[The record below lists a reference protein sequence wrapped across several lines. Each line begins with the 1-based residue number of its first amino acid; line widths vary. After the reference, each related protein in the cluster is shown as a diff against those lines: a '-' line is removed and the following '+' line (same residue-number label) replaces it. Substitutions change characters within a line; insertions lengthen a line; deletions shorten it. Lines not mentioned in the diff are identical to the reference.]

1 MIILNNLFRCIS
13 AILACYVF
21 ITMLSFRTKGV
32 NTAIINRLILCEV
45 IIVILNLL
53 LIVMKFYIGG
63 ATVEKI
69 KPYQINSIIW
79 ILVIA
84 ATIRKREDASD

>member
-1 MIILNNLFRCIS
+1 MIILDLFYCIS
-13 AILACYVF
+13 LILSYYVF

-53 LIVMKFYIGG
+53 LIVMKFYIGDI
-63 ATVEKI
+63 TVEEI

-84 ATIRKREDASD
+84 ATIRKRKDASD

>member
-1 MIILNNLFRCIS
+1 MNILDLFYCIS
-13 AILACYVF
+13 LILSCYVF

-32 NTAIINRLILCEV
+32 NTTIINRLILCEV

-53 LIVMKFYIGG
+53 LIVMKFYIGDI
-63 ATVEKI
+63 TVAEI

>member
-1 MIILNNLFRCIS
+1 MNILDLFYCIS
-13 AILACYVF
+13 LILSYYVF

-53 LIVMKFYIGG
+53 LIVMKFYIGDI
-63 ATVEKI
+63 TVEEI

-84 ATIRKREDASD
+84 ATIRKRKDASD

>member
-1 MIILNNLFRCIS
+1 MNILDLFYCIS
-13 AILACYVF
+13 LILSYYVF

-32 NTAIINRLILCEV
+32 NTAIINRLLLCEV

-53 LIVMKFYIGG
+53 LIVMKFYIGDI
-63 ATVEKI
+63 TVEEI

-84 ATIRKREDASD
+84 ATIRKRKDASD